1 MFRTTIQ
8 QTDAILFILCLFSVS
23 LSWNF
28 YNSKKQYFRLTGN
41 PYQNSDVN
49 LPLRKKK
56 LKISFF

>member
-28 YNSKKQYFRLTGN
+28 YNSKKQYLRLTGN

-49 LPLRKKK
+49 LPLRKKN
-56 LKISFF
+56 